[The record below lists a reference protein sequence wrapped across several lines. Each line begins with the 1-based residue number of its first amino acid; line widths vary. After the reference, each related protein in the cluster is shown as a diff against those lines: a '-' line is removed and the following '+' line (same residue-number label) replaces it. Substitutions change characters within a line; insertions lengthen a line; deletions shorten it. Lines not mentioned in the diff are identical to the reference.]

1 MKLTLEEIAKAV
13 EGRLIGDNAV
23 VTAVSTDTRT
33 ISNGAL
39 FIPLKGASFDG
50 HKFIDVAVE
59 NGAVAVISQEE
70 INTTVPVIMVED
82 THKALG
88 DLVQILSFYFIKFL
102 LLVLQEVQV
111 KQQQRIL
118 WHLFLHRSTMF

>member
-33 ISNGAL
+33 ISEGAL

-50 HKFIDVAVE
+50 H
-59 NGAVAVISQEE
+59 
-70 INTTVPVIMVED
+70 
-82 THKALG
+82 
-88 DLVQILSFYFIKFL
+88 
-102 LLVLQEVQV
+102 
-111 KQQQRIL
+111 
-118 WHLFLHRSTMF
+118 

>member
-1 MKLTLEEIAKAV
+1 M
-13 EGRLIGDNAV
+13 
-23 VTAVSTDTRT
+23 
-33 ISNGAL
+33 

-82 THKALG
+82 PRRGQPEPNRRSPIAGLWSQNAYHRF
-88 DLVQILSFYFIKFL
+88 DRL
-102 LLVLQEVQV
+102 LQNFKIRRHVIHEY
-111 KQQQRIL
+111 
-118 WHLFLHRSTMF
+118 LF

>member
-70 INTTVPVIMVED
+70 VNTTVPVIMVED

-88 DLVQILSFYFIKFL
+88 DLARCCRHYRKYRQNNNKGYCGICSCTEIQCFENRGQF
-102 LLVLQEVQV
+102 
-111 KQQQRIL
+111 
-118 WHLFLHRSTMF
+118 